1 MAFVQA
7 SPNAVIPAALAPAN
21 TSPVAPTT
29 PNEPVQAVRIY
40 NVSTKATA
48 GIPGSF
54 NNDPPYDLIELNKL
68 GPLGQ
73 TTAWTTGQFVK
84 LGDNTNATWSGFSWV
99 GGIAP

>member
-7 SPNAVIPAALAPAN
+7 SPNAMVPAEVAPAN
-21 TSPVAPTT
+21 TAPLASST
-29 PNEPVQAVRIY
+29 PGEPVQAVRIY

-54 NNDPPYDLIELNKL
+54 NNDPPYDIYELASL

-73 TTAWTTGQFVK
+73 TTPWTTGQFVK
-84 LGDNTNATWSGFSWV
+84 LGDNSNATWSGVSWV